1 MDGIKI
7 NGVSLFLGKI
17 PTRKQH
23 GLYFVEG
30 SQQLV
35 IAYIK
40 DKDLQEAERL
50 WGKML
55 SGIPEMK
62 EK

>member
-1 MDGIKI
+1 MNGIKM

-30 SQQLV
+30 VQQLV
-35 IAYIK
+35 VAYIK

-55 SGIPEMK
+55 SGIPEIK
-62 EK
+62 NE